1 MIFKS
6 HFITML
12 IYAFIV
18 SVILAII
25 RFEKKEEI
33 IKAGLRM
40 FAMMMGGVILFSWIM
55 YLI

>member
-12 IYAFIV
+12 IYAIIV
-18 SVILAII
+18 SIILALV

-33 IKAGLRM
+33 VKAGIKM
-40 FAMMMGGVILFSWIM
+40 FLMMTGGVIIFSWIM

>member
-1 MIFKS
+1 M
-6 HFITML
+6 
-12 IYAFIV
+12 V
-18 SVILAII
+18 

-40 FAMMMGGVILFSWIM
+40 FLMMTGGVIIFSWIM